1 MRRGGAYRSLEAEE
15 LSSHCGRDSLRT
27 AGGGDSDQTLGAAWL
42 GRDPMINLPDSGI
55 QRIPGIVSGASAEGV
70 RLQNMFC
77 CVFWSRCLSGWCRPR
92 INNNPRSEASGSS
105 PLSLNQLK
113 PQTHSHPQPQ
123 PQPQYHPPQLIMP
136 RAEVGSLKHLNN
148 KMKSKGLQRL
158 RWYCQVCEKQCRDEN
173 GFKCHTQS
181 ESHVRQMLVIG
192 EDAKKFISDYT
203 SQFQRDF
210 LQLLRTSHG
219 EKKINANHFYQEYI
233 ANKEHVHMNATK
245 WISLS
250 EFVKFLGR
258 EGICRVEDD
267 EKGLFVSWVDN
278 SPDALRRQE
287 AIRKKER
294 QDRGDEE
301 REQKAIREQVE
312 RANRDA
318 DAAGRLGE
326 DEETKALKREEG
338 EKITLAFGA
347 KKTSTSPPPADGVD
361 KKGENESKE
370 GSKKGSENVSM
381 KIVPKKPKNIFAA
394 GKKKDSKNDSKKA
407 GAVSDIPKRPMSE
420 AERIM
425 KEGMEKKRLRGGA
438 PSAGGLKRQRVM

>member
-1 MRRGGAYRSLEAEE
+1 
-15 LSSHCGRDSLRT
+15 
-27 AGGGDSDQTLGAAWL
+27 
-42 GRDPMINLPDSGI
+42 
-55 QRIPGIVSGASAEGV
+55 
-70 RLQNMFC
+70 
-77 CVFWSRCLSGWCRPR
+77 
-92 INNNPRSEASGSS
+92 
-105 PLSLNQLK
+105 
-113 PQTHSHPQPQ
+113 
-123 PQPQYHPPQLIMP
+123 MP

-192 EDAKKFISDYT
+192 EDAKKFISDYS

-233 ANKEHVHMNATK
+233 GNKEHVHMNATK

-258 EGICRVEDD
+258 EGVCRVEDG

-312 RANRDA
+312 RAKRDA
-318 DAAGRLGE
+318 ETAGRLGE
-326 DEETKALKREEG
+326 EDEDTKALKREEG
-338 EKITLAFGA
+338 EKITLAFGEK
-347 KKTSTSPPPADGVD
+347 KKTSTSPSPADGV
-361 KKGENESKE
+361 KKEEAESE
-370 GSKKGSENVSM
+370 RNGGAGKGPEKVSM
-381 KIVPKKPKNIFAA
+381 KIVPKRPKNVFAA
-394 GKKKDSKNDSKKA
+394 GKKRDSKKDGKKDGTA
-407 GAVSDIPKRPMSE
+407 SEAPKKPMSE

-438 PSAGGLKRQRVM
+438 PEAGGLKRQRVM